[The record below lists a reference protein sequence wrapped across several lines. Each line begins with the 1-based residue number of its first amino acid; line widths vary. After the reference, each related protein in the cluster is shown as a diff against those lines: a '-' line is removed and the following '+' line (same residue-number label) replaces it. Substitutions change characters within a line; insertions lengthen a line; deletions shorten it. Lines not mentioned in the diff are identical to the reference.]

1 MIFGLSF
8 EKVLII
14 AVIAAFL
21 IGPQKLPEYAAA
33 LARLVRRVRQL
44 ADTAQE
50 RVRDEMGPDF
60 DDVDWKKL
68 DPRQYDPRRI
78 IRDALTEEWD
88 ATTPEPSGATAA
100 SRVAEDAE
108 DDASAER
115 RPTTAGAT
123 GARDVAYDD
132 EAT

>member
-21 IGPQKLPEYAAA
+21 IGPQKLPQYAAQ
-33 LARLVRRVRQL
+33 LARMVKSVRRM
-44 ADTAQE
+44 ADSAQQ

-60 DDVDWKKL
+60 EELDWRKM

-78 IRDALTEEWD
+78 IREALLDDDPVAVKPVTV
-88 ATTPEPSGATAA
+88 SQSAA
-100 SRVAEDAE
+100 RKRAELEGLPVPFDSE
-108 DDASAER
+108 S
-115 RPTTAGAT
+115 T
-123 GARDVAYDD
+123 
-132 EAT
+132 